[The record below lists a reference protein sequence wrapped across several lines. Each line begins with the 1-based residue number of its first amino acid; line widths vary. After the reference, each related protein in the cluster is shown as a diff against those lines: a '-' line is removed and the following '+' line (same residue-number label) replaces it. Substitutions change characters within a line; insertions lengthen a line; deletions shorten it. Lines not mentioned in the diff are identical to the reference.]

1 MSEVKE
7 IISDAHRVRFR
18 DRYGSLRMRNKLLSD
33 EQTHLRKQRKPSR
46 GLINKD
52 PDKALEITV
61 LLRLMKKMKKQSL
74 KYWRVKRCRACG
86 HEQERMFDDIHR
98 LPTDEWGKQKAARI
112 EGEIIRE
119 LELDEFLK

>member
-1 MSEVKE
+1 MPEVKE

-61 LLRLMKKMKKQSL
+61 LLRLMKKMKGQSL
-74 KYWRVKRCRACG
+74 KYRPPCRLCG
-86 HEQERMFDDIHR
+86 HIDEATPERDIHA

-112 EGEIIRE
+112 EDEIIRE